1 LAVFLDL
8 PRPPETAD
16 LSNRRPFIGN
26 AGGLGRQDID
36 DAPLDAPMRL
46 LDPAI
51 TASEGEKPAR

>member
-1 LAVFLDL
+1 
-8 PRPPETAD
+8 